1 MSYQSNHLP
10 ALQRARL
17 ARAGSTLVETL
28 VALVISVVFLSSV
41 YASNSRVWA
50 LVKSS
55 LESNSGNRTV
65 NGRAEQLRASTW
77 DQVTNPT
84 YLRDTVFAV
93 APDAGGD
100 IAGLLE
106 TIDVI
111 AYLPPTPS
119 TPPQPNPAVA
129 TASVTRSNATGT
141 ATIAAPGGAM
151 TSETSVRVNLTA
163 TWTSTGRLR
172 TRQVS
177 MMFAPGGVSGRR

>member
-1 MSYQSNHLP
+1 MSYHSQQLP
-10 ALQRARL
+10 APQRARL
-17 ARAGSTLVETL
+17 ARAGSSLVETL

-55 LESNSGNRTV
+55 VESNSGNRTL

-77 DQVTNPT
+77 NQVVDPN

-93 APDAGGD
+93 VPDAGGD

-111 AYLPPTPS
+111 TYPTPNVVPS
-119 TPPQPNPAVA
+119 V
-129 TASVTRSNATGT
+129 SVTRNNATGT
-141 ATIAAPGGAM
+141 ATIAASGNGTMNSQAL
-151 TSETSVRVNLTA
+151 VRVNLTA
-163 TWTSTGRLR
+163 TWTSTGRSLR
-172 TRQVS
+172 TRQIS
-177 MMFAPGGVSGRR
+177 MIFAPGGVSGRR